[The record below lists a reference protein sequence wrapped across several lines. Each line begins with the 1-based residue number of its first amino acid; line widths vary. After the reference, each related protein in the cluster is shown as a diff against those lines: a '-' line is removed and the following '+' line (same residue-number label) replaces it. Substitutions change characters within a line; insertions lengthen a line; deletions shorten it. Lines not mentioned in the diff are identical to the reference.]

1 MIEQKFEKFSHCNY
15 QWALIISIFYKNKN
29 KVANL
34 IKNMASRLSFCTRVL
49 KYVILGN
56 EKMTNYTYYSDR
68 KKTKQ
73 SSLLNSKQ
81 LK

>member
-1 MIEQKFEKFSHCNY
+1 
-15 QWALIISIFYKNKN
+15 
-29 KVANL
+29 
-34 IKNMASRLSFCTRVL
+34 MASRLSFCTRVL

-81 LK
+81 LKWLQEHPTGGKHFTKNSF